1 MEHSSKLNRVRTTL
15 EIASLVTI
23 GSPRSEGEDHS
34 HIERLVE
41 AEWPLPPILVHRPTM
56 RVIDGFHR
64 TFAARLKGFTHID
77 AYLVDGSEELA
88 FIVGVRENTTHGLP
102 LSLSDRRAAAERIM
116 RTHPHWSDRS
126 IATTAGL
133 SAKTVA
139 AIRGRIDDDSRSSH
153 RLGSD
158 GRLRPVDTKSARR
171 TAAELILAR
180 PDASLRSIAQ
190 EVGLSPSTVRDV
202 RARLERGED
211 PLVHSNENRTPRTPP
226 ESESKLSDTPDRP
239 TPPSPPEKPADLGAL
254 LALLARDPALRMSAS
269 GRDLLRWMHQH
280 AVKSTDIEKIADAML
295 PHTRDHIIEFAY
307 QCAVNWSNIAQDLQ
321 NRSGATQNN

>member
-1 MEHSSKLNRVRTTL
+1 
-15 EIASLVTI
+15 
-23 GSPRSEGEDHS
+23 
-34 HIERLVE
+34 
-41 AEWPLPPILVHRPTM
+41 M

-64 TFAARLKGFTHID
+64 TVAARLKGFTHID

-102 LSLSDRRAAAERIM
+102 LSLTDRRTAAERIM

-139 AIRGRIDDDSRSSH
+139 SIRARIDEDSRSSH

-171 TAAELILAR
+171 TAAELIMAR

-202 RARLERGED
+202 RTRLKRGED
-211 PLVHSNENRTPRTPP
+211 PLLHTNENRSLTTPSEP
-226 ESESKLSDTPDRP
+226 ESKLSDTLDRLNSPLHPD
-239 TPPSPPEKPADLGAL
+239 KPADLGAL
-254 LALLARDPALRMSAS
+254 LAVLSRDPALRMSAS
-269 GRDLLRWMHQH
+269 GRDLLRWMHQR
-280 AVKSTDIEKIADAML
+280 AVKSSDVEKIADAIL

-307 QCAVNWSNIAQDLQ
+307 QCAVNWSNIARDLQ
-321 NRSGATQNN
+321 GSSGTAQNNESLE

>member
-1 MEHSSKLNRVRTTL
+1 MNRVKTSL
-15 EIASLVTI
+15 EIVSLVTA

-64 TFAARLKGFTHID
+64 TSAARLKGFTHID

-102 LSLSDRRAAAERIM
+102 LSLTDRRTAAERIM

-139 AIRGRIDDDSRSSH
+139 SIRGRIHDDSRSSH

-171 TAAELILAR
+171 TAAELIMAR

-202 RARLERGED
+202 RTRLKRGED
-211 PLVHSNENRTPRTPP
+211 PLLHTNENRSLTAPSEP
-226 ESESKLSDTPDRP
+226 ESKLSETLDRLN
-239 TPPSPPEKPADLGAL
+239 SPLNPERPADLGAL
-254 LALLARDPALRMSAS
+254 LAVLSRDPALRMSAS
-269 GRDLLRWMHQH
+269 GRDLLRWMHQR
-280 AVKSTDIEKIADAML
+280 AVKSSDLEQIADAIL

-307 QCAVNWSNIAQDLQ
+307 QCAVNWSNIARDLQ
-321 NRSGATQNN
+321 GRSDAAQNNESLE

>member
-1 MEHSSKLNRVRTTL
+1 
-15 EIASLVTI
+15 
-23 GSPRSEGEDHS
+23 
-34 HIERLVE
+34 
-41 AEWPLPPILVHRPTM
+41 M

-102 LSLSDRRAAAERIM
+102 LSLSDRRSAAERIM

-139 AIRGRIDDDSRSSH
+139 SIRSRFDVDSRASH

-180 PDASLRSIAQ
+180 PDASLRTIAQ
-190 EVGLSPSTVRDV
+190 EVGLSPSTIRDV
-202 RARLERGED
+202 RTRLKRGED
-211 PLVHSNENRTPRTPP
+211 PLLHSGEGKNSGSPSDSDGKLPEPP
-226 ESESKLSDTPDRP
+226 ERLTPAP
-239 TPPSPPEKPADLGAL
+239 APEKPADLSAL
-254 LALLARDPALRMSAS
+254 LALLSRDPALRMSAS
-269 GRDLLRWMHQH
+269 GRDLLRWLHQR
-280 AVKSTDIEKIADAML
+280 AVRNSDIEKIADAIL
-295 PHTRDHIIEFAY
+295 PHTREQIIEFAY
-307 QCAVNWSNIAQDLQ
+307 QCAVNWSNIARNLE
-321 NRSGATQNN
+321 NRSGAAQHN

>member
-1 MEHSSKLNRVRTTL
+1 M
-15 EIASLVTI
+15 
-23 GSPRSEGEDHS
+23 
-34 HIERLVE
+34 
-41 AEWPLPPILVHRPTM
+41 
-56 RVIDGFHR
+56 
-64 TFAARLKGFTHID
+64 
-77 AYLVDGSEELA
+77 DGSEELA

-139 AIRGRIDDDSRSSH
+139 SIRARIDEDSRSTH

-202 RARLERGED
+202 RTRLERGED
-211 PLVHSNENRTPRTPP
+211 PLLHSNDSKTTRIPPDSVSKPP
-226 ESESKLSDTPDRP
+226 ETPDRTALLP
-239 TPPSPPEKPADLGAL
+239 LPDKPANLGAL
-254 LALLARDPALRMSAS
+254 LALLSRDPALRMSAS
-269 GRDLLRWMHQH
+269 GRDLLRWLHQH
-280 AVKSTDIEKIADAML
+280 AVQGSDIEKIADAAL
-295 PHTRDHIIEFAY
+295 PHTWEHIVEFAY
-307 QCAVNWSNIAQDLQ
+307 QCAVNWSNIARDLQ
-321 NRSGATQNN
+321 TRMSAVPKN